1 MSDIKY
7 VSVPNAYNKEPD
19 GWREITEGE
28 FAQSMFFTYH
38 PVSHEYRQIIQ
49 GNEPVISAK
58 MFNMHDGTGVAMS
71 SDYWDKKVRYYAY
84 GCQHEWGGKLTDE
97 EKNVKLFRCDHVYK
111 CKKCG
116 FFQVVDSSD

>member
-49 GNEPVISAK
+49 G
-58 MFNMHDGTGVAMS
+58 
-71 SDYWDKKVRYYAY
+71 DKFIV
-84 GCQHEWGGKLTDE
+84 GCPGGLLAVNCQRE
-97 EKNVKLFRCDHVYK
+97 RR
-111 CKKCG
+111 
-116 FFQVVDSSD
+116 